1 MNENKIHSDKKTPRL
16 LIASLMLIATLGI
29 TTVNSAHASHG
40 YYDDASAL
48 SFSISYGDYPEAVVY
63 YDSYRPVHRYRH
75 VDSHR
80 HYVAHPGRHSG
91 RGYKHGHK
99 RGHKH
104 HRKGYR
110 GHHRH

>member
-1 MNENKIHSDKKTPRL
+1 MNANTTHSVNKTHRL
-16 LIASLMLIATLGI
+16 VIVGLMLLMTIGIASANT
-29 TTVNSAHASHG
+29 AHASHG
-40 YYDDASAL
+40 HYNDGSAL
-48 SFSISYGDYPEAVVY
+48 SFSISYGYYPEAYVY

-104 HRKGYR
+104 HRKSHR
-110 GHHRH
+110 GHHH